1 MKGYMNME
9 YYDMGRKF
17 FYKFDGFD
25 YSELMSKWNLFYDYN
40 VYPIE
45 DDYFLKE
52 FIDNFIKIKEWSDA
66 EYTRVSKRYIKDI
79 REFCI
84 AMSEWDI
91 YDSSLWKGLAEIQD
105 DYSFLRLFKPLLGY
119 AWN

>member
-1 MKGYMNME
+1 ME
-9 YYDMGRKF
+9 YYDMGRDF

-25 YSELMSKWNLFYDYN
+25 YSELMSKWNLFYDYD

-52 FIDNFIKIKEWSDA
+52 FIDNFIMS

-84 AMSEWDI
+84 SMSEWGR
-91 YDSSLWKGLAEIQD
+91 YDSSFWKELAKIQD
-105 DYSFLRLFKPLLGY
+105 DYSFLRLFKPLVGY

>member
-9 YYDMGRKF
+9 YYDMGRKG
-17 FYKFDGFD
+17 FYRFSGFD
-25 YSELMSKWNLFYDYN
+25 YSELMSKWNLFYDYD

-52 FIDNFIKIKEWSDA
+52 FIDNFIETA
-66 EYTRVSKRYIKDI
+66 EHSMVSKRYIKDI

-84 AMSEWDI
+84 SMSEWDR
-91 YDSSLWKGLAEIQD
+91 YDSSFWKCLSEIKY
-105 DYSFLRLFKPLLGY
+105 DYSFFRLFKPLVVY
-119 AWN
+119 ACNLKK